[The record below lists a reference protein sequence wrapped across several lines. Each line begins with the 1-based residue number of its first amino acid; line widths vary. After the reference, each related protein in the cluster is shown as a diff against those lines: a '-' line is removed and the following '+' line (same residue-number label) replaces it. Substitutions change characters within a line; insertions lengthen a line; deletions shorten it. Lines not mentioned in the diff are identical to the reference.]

1 MKVKTVFRLNL
12 NKSQAEEVRDI
23 LANFVENISESV
35 FESKNEES
43 LREYL
48 SIKDVIKN
56 IDAELNGE

>member
-12 NKSQAEEVRDI
+12 NKLQAEQVRDI
-23 LANFVENISESV
+23 LADFVDNISEAI

-43 LREYL
+43 LRGYL
-48 SIKDVIKN
+48 SLKDVIKN